1 VKILV
6 TGGTGFTGRHL
17 CKRLASNGFAVRA
30 LVRDLK
36 RSYELQQWGVELV
49 LGDIRDRNSLEK
61 ATIGVDLIYNIAA
74 VYRKN
79 NATRM
84 ELWETHVRGNKNLLD
99 AAIDAGVKRFVH
111 CSTVGVHG
119 HIVSPPADEN
129 SPYAPGD
136 SYQQSKTEGEII
148 VNQYMKGNKIPIVVF
163 RPCGIYGPGDL
174 RFLKLLRAI
183 KKGFF
188 LMIGSGEV
196 YYHMIYIDDLIEGIL
211 LCGTKKEAIGNV
223 YILGGENY
231 VTLNRFI
238 EIIADVLDV
247 NPPRFHIPFAPVY
260 YASILCEFIC
270 KPLGINPPLYRR
282 RVDFFRKNR
291 AFDIAKAKLELGFQ
305 PKVDLK
311 TGLIKTARWYQREGL
326 L

>member
-1 VKILV
+1 MKILV

-17 CKRLASNGFAVRA
+17 CKRLISNGLPVRA

-36 RSYELQQWGVELV
+36 RSNELQKWGVELV
-49 LGDIRDRNSLEK
+49 LGDLRDRYSLGK
-61 ATIGVDLIYNIAA
+61 ATVGVELIYNVAA
-74 VYRKN
+74 IYRMN
-79 NATRM
+79 NATRR
-84 ELWETHVRGNKNLLD
+84 ELWETNVQGTKNLID

-119 HIVSPPADEN
+119 HIVSPPGDEN
-129 SPYAPGD
+129 SPFAPGD
-136 SYQQSKTEGEII
+136 SYQQSKAEGESI
-148 VNQYMKGNKIPIVVF
+148 VNQYMEERRIPAVVF

-174 RFLKLLRAI
+174 RFLKLFKAI
-183 KKGFF
+183 KSGMF
-188 LMIGSGEV
+188 LIIGSGEV
-196 YYHMIYIDDLIEGIL
+196 YYHTIYIDDLIEGIL

-223 YILGGENY
+223 YILGDENY

-238 EIIADVLDV
+238 EFIADVLDV
-247 NPPRFHIPFAPVY
+247 NFPRFHIPFNPVY
-260 YASILCEFIC
+260 YAGILCEFIC

-291 AFDIAKAKLELGFQ
+291 AFDISKAKLELGFQ
-305 PKVDLK
+305 PKVDLRS
-311 TGLIKTARWYQREGL
+311 GLLKTARWYQREGL